1 MSDVTGFIV
10 ALLAA
15 EKVGI
20 VKKWGGMKKKTSTG
34 TVYTYDPGVDTTINI
49 GSQTFSGKLECRTW
63 FNNRGLPIPQKCR

>member
-10 ALLAA
+10 ALVAA

-20 VKKWGGMKKKTSTG
+20 FEKWGKMEKKKTGG
-34 TVYTYDPGVDTTINI
+34 TVYTYDPGVDTTITI
-49 GSQTFSGKLECRTW
+49 GSQSFSGKLECRTW